1 MLLRE
6 PFIVHRLRSRWFH
19 LEFYLL
25 SLQVLSRKGNLK
37 KTKQP
42 KPCQSALLLYAH
54 TQQSSLVFG
63 TQRTSPRTNRPWCPR
78 RPERVQFHS
87 RFTAASTAA
96 ATSSSMSN
104 TTRLRPVAARAHAG
118 EPPAEPLRPDRRTRR
133 RGGHLV
139 SWRGR
144 YGLQRHTQHDG
155 KRNQSMKIPLQSL
168 SGS

>member
-6 PFIVHRLRSRWFH
+6 PFIVHRLRSHWFH

-104 TTRLRPVAARAHAG
+104 TTRLRPVAARARG
-118 EPPAEPLRPDRRTRR
+118 GNRRESRSVQTVARR

-139 SWRGR
+139 SRRGR